1 MDRPESHLAVW
12 FGKTIRS
19 RFLCGTLAGAGLL
32 CSLPS
37 LGAATAAGP
46 ELTRCPPQK
55 LLATPVGFNDLIQ
68 LLNDPNREVRIEAIN
83 YLEKLNRP
91 ASESGRAL
99 VRMFNDPDLGV
110 RVFAVRAAIKAG
122 MPVEMG
128 VPVVTQALVPEYLDV
143 CCLATQVLGD
153 IGPRAKDALPN
164 LHACMKAPS
173 AWVRAY
179 AARATLSID
188 PTDTAAVAALQSVF
202 EKEQGETR
210 EFATT
215 ALGGIVDGLIERL
228 AHADPE
234 VRRTAIL
241 RLEELG
247 KAAASATPALVALLA
262 DKDLLVRAH
271 AAQAALRAGAPARQ
285 IVGVVSKLLLPER
298 LDVLRMATLVLIE
311 IGPESRAALPKL
323 HDLMN
328 SPSIAVQLH
337 ASETVL
343 RIDAADRVALKKL
356 RKALHH
362 HDADVRYFAVNS
374 LGIAVMDSDLAAL
387 ALHRAI
393 SDQDPKVATAAALQ
407 LSRTHDLPRRRL
419 PDDPIGSGNDSEP
432 AYDDVSPWID
442 ALSNATPSV
451 RRSAAICLTIAG
463 PTARAA
469 IPELTN
475 LLGDSDPAVR
485 LHAAEALWEIDHNA
499 YPIMPTLVDLLLTN
513 RGGTRIGAIY
523 TLGRMG
529 EAASDATPWLSQ
541 LLNDSRSFDRL
552 LLAEAIVRIEPTNNE
567 ALSALERGLRNSN
580 ADVRYLSTVAMGAV
594 PLSRKAAVEQAMC
607 AAIEDHSSRVRS
619 AAYETLSQLQVRNV
633 VARTTHAAP
642 ADDIIP
648 ASAKTLR

>member
-1 MDRPESHLAVW
+1 M
-12 FGKTIRS
+12 
-19 RFLCGTLAGAGLL
+19 LCG
-32 CSLPS
+32 LPS
-37 LGAATAAGP
+37 ISTATASGP
-46 ELTRCPPQK
+46 ELTRCPPPK
-55 LLATPVGFNDLIQ
+55 LLATPVRFSDLLQ
-68 LLNDPNREVRIEAIN
+68 LLNDPSREVRIEAIN
-83 YLEKLNRP
+83 YLETLNRP
-91 ASESGRAL
+91 ASESGPAL
-99 VRMFNDPDLGV
+99 TRMFGDPDLGV

-122 MPVEMG
+122 MPVENG
-128 VPVVTQALVPEYLDV
+128 VPVVAQALVPEYLDV
-143 CCLATQVLGD
+143 CCLAAQVLGD
-153 IGPRAKDALPN
+153 IGPQAKDALPN
-164 LHACMKAPS
+164 LHACLKAPS
-173 AWVRAY
+173 AWIRAY
-179 AARATLSID
+179 AARATLAID
-188 PTDTAAVAALQSVF
+188 PTDTAAVAVLQSVV

-210 EFATT
+210 EFAAT
-215 ALGGIVDGLIERL
+215 ALGGIVNGLTERL

-247 KAAASATPALVALLA
+247 KAAASATPALVGRLA
-262 DKDLLVRAH
+262 DKDPLVRAH
-271 AAQAALRAGAPARQ
+271 AARAALRAGVPARQ
-285 IVGVVSKLLLPER
+285 LVGSPSKLLLPER
-298 LDVLRMATLVLIE
+298 LDVLRVATLVLIE

-323 HDLMN
+323 RELMN
-328 SPSIAVQLH
+328 SPSVAVQLH
-337 ASETVL
+337 ASEAVL
-343 RIDAADRVALKKL
+343 RIDVADHVALKKL

-393 SDQDPKVATAAALQ
+393 SDPDPKVATAAALQ

-419 PDDPIGSGNDSEP
+419 PDDPIGSGSDSEP
-432 AYDDVSPWID
+432 TYDDVSPWIE
-442 ALSNATPSV
+442 ALSNASPSV

-475 LLGDSDPAVR
+475 RLGDSDPTVQ
-485 LHAAEALWEIDHNA
+485 LHAAQALWEIGHNA

-513 RGGTRIGAIY
+513 RSGTRIGAVY

-529 EAASDATPWLSQ
+529 QAASDVTPWLEQ
-541 LLNDSRSFDRL
+541 LLKDSRSFDRL
-552 LLAEAIVRIEPTNNE
+552 LLAEAIVRIEPANNE

-607 AAIEDHSSRVRS
+607 VAIEDHSSRVRS

-633 VARTTHAAP
+633 VSRTTHATP
-642 ADDIIP
+642 TDNIIP
-648 ASAKTLR
+648 ASARTLR